1 MVFSPK
7 VVNCH
12 RPTFPAFLTFTE
24 YFLCFEITRSAE
36 TAILAFNFDFV
47 CLHFCRS
54 RNITEIRY
62 NI

>member
-36 TAILAFNFDFV
+36 TAVLAFNFDFCFV
-47 CLHFCRS
+47 YAFAGHKISL
-54 RNITEIRY
+54 RY
-62 NI
+62 GTI